1 MILKDSFL
9 QELQQLRH
17 ELHQHPEVSGEE
29 QHTAER
35 ITSFIKNYD
44 PDEVIDHIGGYGLAF
59 VFNGSAAGPTLT
71 FRAELD
77 ALPIHEINEVP
88 HRSLYENKGHKCGH
102 DGHMIMVAAL
112 AKLLHDNRPA
122 KGRVILLFQPAE
134 ETGQGAR
141 WMLNDPKYNLIEP
154 DFIFALHNLPGYP
167 ENQIIL
173 KEGTFAAASKGLIIE
188 LIGKTSHAAE
198 PQNGNS
204 PLRAMSEL
212 QLFLNE
218 LTLHTENLQN
228 FCLATVVHSR
238 LGERAFGTTPGKA
251 EVMTTIRAYEDS
263 DLAKMEATAVAFA
276 NELGKMYGLKVN
288 ISDTESFSSTLND
301 KKAVDMITEASVLV
315 SNDMVTKEEPFRWSE
330 DFGLFTQSCKGALFG
345 LGAGVNTPD
354 LHNPDYDF
362 PDEITATG
370 VAVFYNII
378 NNLLNKADA

>member
-1 MILKDSFL
+1 MVLTDSFL
-9 QELQQLRH
+9 QELQQLRY

-35 ITSFIKNYD
+35 ITAFIKNYS
-44 PDEVIDHIGGYGLAF
+44 PDEVIDQIGGYGLAF
-59 VFNGSAAGPTLT
+59 IYNGTAPGPTLT

-77 ALPIHEINEVP
+77 ALPIHEINKVP

-112 AKLLHDNRPA
+112 AKLLHDKRPA
-122 KGRVILLFQPAE
+122 NGRVVLLFQPAE
-134 ETGQGAR
+134 ETGQGAQ
-141 WMLNDPKYNLIEP
+141 WMLNDAKYKQIEP

-167 ENQIIL
+167 KNQIIL

-198 PQNGNS
+198 PHNGNS

-212 QLFLNE
+212 QLYLNE
-218 LTLHTENLQN
+218 LTSHTENLQN

-251 EVMTTIRAYEDS
+251 VVMTTIRAYEDS
-263 DLAKMEATAVAFA
+263 DLAKMEAAAVAFA
-276 NELGKMYGLKVN
+276 NRLGEKYGLKVEV
-288 ISDTESFSSTLND
+288 SDTESFSSTLND
-301 KKAVDMITEASVLV
+301 PKAVDMITEAASLV
-315 SNDMVTKEEPFRWSE
+315 SNDIIGKDKPFRWSE

-345 LGAGVNTPD
+345 LGAGADTPD

-362 PDEITATG
+362 PDDITATG
-370 VAVFYNII
+370 VTVFYNII